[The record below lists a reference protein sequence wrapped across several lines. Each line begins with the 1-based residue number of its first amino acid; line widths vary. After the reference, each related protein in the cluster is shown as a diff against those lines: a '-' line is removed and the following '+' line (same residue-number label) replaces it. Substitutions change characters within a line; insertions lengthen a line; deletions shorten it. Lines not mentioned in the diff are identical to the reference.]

1 MRFSTVAAV
10 STLMLA
16 GFSVA
21 CKSDMDC
28 PRGETCQFLS
38 TKDSQGK
45 CYKRNE
51 GPAAAGVGPSATKK
65 VGRKRALAES
75 EELKVARREFV
86 RAALNVVAARSLAE
100 LEYDEL
106 D

>member
-16 GFSVA
+16 GYSAA
-21 CKSDMDC
+21 CKSDNDC
-28 PRGETCQFLS
+28 PRGQTCQFLS
-38 TKDSQGK
+38 TKDSQGQ

-65 VGRKRALAES
+65 VGRKRAVVDT
-75 EELKVARREFV
+75 EELQMARREFV
-86 RAALNVVAARSLAE
+86 RAALNVVAARSLASID
-100 LEYDEL
+100 YDEL